1 MCDILAAFYSL
12 LRPPTASCSV
22 LQPLSLLKH
31 ELTPPSFP
39 FFFKL
44 DASKSEHNVFRAF
57 VLAFL
62 LARPCFLTFLLKN
75 DITTAAPWTTDTV
88 RVRECGPRRGMQ

>member
-1 MCDILAAFYSL
+1 MRWWCAVCDILAAFYSL
-12 LRPPTASCSV
+12 IRPPTASY
-22 LQPLSLLKH
+22 SLLKH
-31 ELTPPSFP
+31 ELTPPSFC
-39 FFFKL
+39 FKL